1 MQQRKQQHKSM
12 HDMQLK
18 WLDTPETI
26 YIVVHIPTT
35 LGWDASIVVMQRIF
49 FLMIGGCVEEDD
61 AHYLCS

>member
-1 MQQRKQQHKSM
+1 MPRAI
-12 HDMQLK
+12 K

-49 FLMIGGCVEEDD
+49 FLKIGGCVEEDD
-61 AHYLCS
+61 AHYLRS

>member
-1 MQQRKQQHKSM
+1 MQQRQQRHNSM
-12 HDMQLK
+12 LQRAIK

-61 AHYLCS
+61 AHYLRS